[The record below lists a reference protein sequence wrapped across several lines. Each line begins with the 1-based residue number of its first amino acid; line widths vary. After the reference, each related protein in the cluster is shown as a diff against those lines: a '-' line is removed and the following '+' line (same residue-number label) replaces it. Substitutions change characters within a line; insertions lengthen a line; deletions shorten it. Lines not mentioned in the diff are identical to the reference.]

1 MYQIIEYDT
10 GKLIA
15 ETLNVTWVKQQ
26 ERVDTPILAYNYN
39 DADGVVFKV
48 NGEEKTL
55 GIKKDRPEGAPNMDN
70 YTPLV
75 KIVEVSG
82 EPYIMQRIMEMQA
95 QVNTMQSQSTTTGE
109 QINEIYAVQAG
120 DTVVKSELDAAYREG
135 VNGYE

>member
-15 ETLNVTWVKQQ
+15 ETLNVTWVTQQ
-26 ERVDTPILAYNYN
+26 ERVDVPVLAYNYN

-75 KIVEVSG
+75 RVVEVSG
-82 EPYIMQRIMEMQA
+82 EQYIMQQLSAMQA
-95 QVNTMQSQSTTTGE
+95 QVRAMQAQSTTTSE
-109 QINEIYAVQAG
+109 QVNEIYASQAG
-120 DTVVKSELDAAYREG
+120 DVVVKSDLDAAYKEG
-135 VNGYE
+135 VNSL

>member
-26 ERVDTPILAYNYN
+26 VRIDLPILAYNYN

-75 KIVEVSG
+75 RVVEVSG
-82 EPYIMQRIMEMQA
+82 EPYIMQQIAAMQA
-95 QVNTMQSQSTTTGE
+95 QVNAMQAQSTTTSE
-109 QINEIYAVQAG
+109 QVNEIYAAQAG
-120 DTVVKSELDAAYREG
+120 DVVVKSDLDAAYKEG
-135 VNGYE
+135 VNSL